1 MNEINE
7 INEKKVKINQSV
19 QKTFAIIE
27 TMYRHQQPISLLDLA
42 NLTQLPKATLSRF
55 LYTLMT
61 LGYVDQESESL
72 HYYLSDKFQAFAKAP
87 DNHQNLVDLMQP
99 YLFQLASEIHEA
111 VSLSINDQNEL
122 LYLDSVDSQER
133 LLSITQ
139 QIGKRAPLY
148 CTGAGKLFL
157 AQLPNEQLEQY
168 LKQTNLFPLTPYTII
183 HEENLRDELEKIRMQ
198 QFSLDQEECE
208 LGVFCVATPVKNQK
222 GEIIATM
229 SVSMPTIRVNPEKIK
244 NVVNHSKKQVEVI
257 ESALLSL
264 PI

>member
-1 MNEINE
+1 MNEINDT
-7 INEKKVKINQSV
+7 NEKKVKINQSV
-19 QKTFAIIE
+19 QKTFTIIE
-27 TMYRHQQPISLLDLA
+27 TMHRYQRPISLLDLA

-61 LGYVDQESESL
+61 LGYVEQELDSL
-72 HYYLSDKFQAFAKAP
+72 HYYLSDKFQTFTQAP
-87 DNHQNLVDLMQP
+87 DDHQKLVERMQP
-99 YLFQLASEIHEA
+99 YLIQLASEIHEA
-111 VSLSINDQNEL
+111 VSLSINEQNEL

-157 AQLPNEQLEQY
+157 AQLSNEQLKQY
-168 LKQTNLFPLTPYTII
+168 LKQTNLFSLTPHTIV
-183 HEENLRDELEKIRMQ
+183 EEETLKKELAQIRTQ
-198 QFSLDQEECE
+198 HFSLDQEECE
-208 LGVFCVATPVKNQK
+208 LGVFCVATPIKNQN
-222 GEIIATM
+222 GEVIATM

-244 NVVNHSKKQVEVI
+244 NVVAHSSKQVKAI
-257 ESALLSL
+257 EAALFAS